1 MLMSEGPCDQ
11 RCGECVR
18 RRSAHYYKDRKGYRF
33 PIVTDVCG
41 RSHLYNGIAL
51 DIVHLLPELIEAGVS
66 SFMVDA
72 TLLSVEEASEA
83 VSRAVRARSLA
94 LNGGSA
100 VDKLKGRTT
109 GHMFRPVE

>member
-1 MLMSEGPCDQ
+1 
-11 RCGECVR
+11 
-18 RRSAHYYKDRKGYRF
+18 
-33 PIVTDVCG
+33 
-41 RSHLYNGIAL
+41 
-51 DIVHLLPELIEAGVS
+51 
-66 SFMVDA
+66 MVDA

-100 VDKLKGRTT
+100 VDKLKGKTT